1 MIYKAKES
9 YFKLKDDKNFNAF
22 DSPSKHYRLLNGEGV
37 EITSLPNSLK
47 NHLQSAEPKKVKKED
62 K

>member
-9 YFKLKDDKNFNAF
+9 YKKLSDDKNFNAF
-22 DSPSKHYRLLNGEGV
+22 DSPSKHYRLINSEAV
-37 EITSLPNSLK
+37 QISFVPKSLEK
-47 NHLQSAEPKKVKKED
+47 HLESEKVKKES